1 MRHRLRTHDAARD
14 AIDAAQRRMIDRR
27 GSAVKAEPDEEF
39 LLWRRMTTS
48 RKCVLAFAV
57 STTLASRRRRVQART
72 YFDTANLEARAT
84 PSPGVVVET
93 L

>member
-48 RKCVLAFAV
+48 RKCVSQPVPFRRPSRLAAAACKLV
-57 STTLASRRRRVQART
+57 LT
-72 YFDTANLEARAT
+72 FDTVNLEARYAVA
-84 PSPGVVVET
+84 GGRR
-93 L
+93 